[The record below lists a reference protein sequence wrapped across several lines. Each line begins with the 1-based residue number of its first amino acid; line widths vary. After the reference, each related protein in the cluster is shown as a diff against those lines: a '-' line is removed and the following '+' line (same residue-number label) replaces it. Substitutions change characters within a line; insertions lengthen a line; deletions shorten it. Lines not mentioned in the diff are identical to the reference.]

1 LDLKELLARARARNT
16 VVDVTGMLVYRGGI
30 FLQALEGDE
39 AAVGKIFRRIEKDPR
54 HEGVCVLQSELLRGK
69 CIFGEWSMGFADA
82 TGTAHLLRGFLK
94 VQNALQAM
102 DALVACSQG
111 SQRDA
116 VSVSG
121 RA

>member
-1 LDLKELLARARARNT
+1 
-16 VVDVTGMLVYRGGI
+16 MLVYHGGT

-54 HEGVCVLQSELLRGK
+54 HAGVCILQSELLRGK
-69 CIFGEWSMGFADA
+69 RIFGEWSMGFADA
-82 TGTAHLLRGFLK
+82 TGTAHLLRGFLR

-116 VSVSG
+116 PSVPG